1 MFYGD
6 EAAGQVDDPDA
17 LARRCALLCLRQRPG
32 VGVVSSA
39 DAVEVLSVRG
49 FFSVKKGAVMQSLK
63 IGLWQWLVAMYLT
76 QQTKTGRHPPPVS

>member
-17 LARRCALLCLRQRPG
+17 LARRCALLRLRQRPG